1 MKTELSRLIARFGGV
16 LLPGFPNIKILSN
29 VPYIAILAGVW
40 GVGGALGADTAIK
53 LNSSNGTTK
62 FVVQD
67 MDAAAVFSAGSDGN
81 VYMVGYSSAAKYYG
95 DGSALVN
102 VSTHTFKIGDSYGG
116 GKIFWVD
123 AAGRQV
129 LIAATA
135 DQSTGIKWSNNS
147 IKTGAGLEG
156 VYAGR
161 ANTVMISTM
170 QHAGSYAAQVCSDY
184 SVTDPVTNEYYDDW
198 YLPSKTELSLLYAQ
212 KTVVG
217 GFNTSAFYWS
227 STEYVPST
235 TFAWSV
241 YFTNGLMS
249 DNSKTSTHYARCVRG
264 GPSSSIGNL
273 PISAESV
280 TDGVYITSTQ
290 TFTGANTF
298 QGITAASATITG
310 ETRISRSPVAAA
322 PGDITLTAA
331 DFGKTITMDS
341 AAAQTVTLPA
351 VTLAEVGATV
361 TVVKLGEGTV
371 TIRAAGSTYIED
383 STAGGAIYNNAAF
396 PAYASATLRLVT
408 PTRWLLIGGKGAWM
422 TQ

>member
-1 MKTELSRLIARFGGV
+1 MKG
-16 LLPGFPNIKILSN
+16 IKILAFA
-29 VPYIAILAGVW
+29 VVLAAVA
-40 GVGGALGADTAIK
+40 VVNCAFAEDTIK
-53 LNSSNGTTK
+53 LNSNNGSTK
-62 FVVQD
+62 FLVQD
-67 MDAAAVFSAGSDGN
+67 KNAATVFSADSDGN
-81 VYMVGYSSAAKYYG
+81 AYMVGYSSAAKYYG
-95 DGSALVN
+95 DGSAFTG

-129 LIAATA
+129 LIAATS

-170 QHAGSYAAQVCSDY
+170 QHAGSYAAQICSDY

-198 YLPSKTELSLLYAQ
+198 YLPSKTELSLLQAQ

-217 GFNTSAFYWS
+217 GFNTSVGYWS
-227 STEYVPST
+227 STEYVPNT
-235 TFAWSV
+235 TNAWTV
-241 YFTNGLMS
+241 YFYNGGMNISNKTN
-249 DNSKTSTHYARCVRG
+249 NFYARCVRG

-280 TDGVYITSTQ
+280 TDGAYISSTQ
-290 TFTGANTF
+290 TFSGANTF

-310 ETRISRSPVAAA
+310 EARISRA
-322 PGDITLTAA
+322 PIATANTGITLTAA
-331 DFGKTITMDS
+331 DFGKTIAVNS
-341 AAAQTVTLPA
+341 AGAQTVILPA
-351 VTLAEVGATV
+351 VTAADLGATV
-361 TVVKLGEGTV
+361 TVVKLGAGAV
-371 TIRAAGSTYIED
+371 AIRAAGSTYIED
-383 STAGGAIYNNAAF
+383 SIAGGIIYNDVPA
-396 PAYASATLRLVT
+396 PAYAAVTLRLVT
-408 PTRWLLIGGKGAWM
+408 PARWLTIDTQGAWV

>member
-1 MKTELSRLIARFGGV
+1 MKTELSRAVARLGGV

-29 VPYIAILAGVW
+29 VPYIAILAV
-40 GVGGALGADTAIK
+40 LGFAGNAFAADTGVK
-53 LNSSNGTTK
+53 LNSNDGTTK

-81 VYMVGYSSAAKYYG
+81 VYMVGYSSATKYYG
-95 DGSALVN
+95 DGSALAN

-198 YLPSKTELSLLYAQ
+198 YLPSKTELQLLYKQRTA
-212 KTVVG
+212 VG
-217 GFNTSAFYWS
+217 MPSTDVYWS
-227 STEYVPST
+227 SNEYVPDT
-235 TFAWSV
+235 TGAWDVSFFDGNMN
-241 YFTNGLMS
+241 YSGKTNT
-249 DNSKTSTHYARCVRG
+249 DYARCVRG

-273 PISAESV
+273 PNSAESV
-280 TDGVYITSTQ
+280 TDGAYISSNQ

-310 ETRISRSPVAAA
+310 EARISRSPVAAA

-331 DFGKTITMDS
+331 DFGKTITVDS

-351 VTLAEVGATV
+351 VTLAEIGATV

-408 PTRWLLIGGKGAWM
+408 ATRWLLIGGKGAWM